1 MFTSTLI
8 ALAACGAIQA
18 TTLHVSTHVPQTA
31 QAITRDAGLNS
42 ATLEI
47 GGLLSWG
54 NGKVYDVARTPTS
67 ISQAIVRVAW
77 QPKLYRG
84 RPLPMWMRGKVALVV
99 EGVKA
104 WIDQDLSLIH
114 I

>member
-67 ISQAIVRVAW
+67 ISQGIVRVVTG
-77 QPKLYRG
+77 G
-84 RPLPMWMRGKVALVV
+84 RVGSRRRLLRLHDSRAKIARQRWP
-99 EGVKA
+99 
-104 WIDQDLSLIH
+104 
-114 I
+114 